1 MLQAVNWEMEPEPDV
16 YERRRQTDVLRDRLS
31 ELDAFLFDL
40 EDLNLEGTV
49 SVPMQLRR
57 RAAELVGETS
67 RVPGER
73 MPSRVVELMDLI
85 FDVQER
91 VCHERRRLRY

>member
-1 MLQAVNWEMEPEPDV
+1 MLHAVNWEMEREPDV
-16 YERRRQTDVLRDRLS
+16 HERRRQVDVLRDRLS

-40 EDLNLEGTV
+40 EDLNLEGTD

-57 RAAELVGETS
+57 RAAELVSETNQL
-67 RVPGER
+67 PGER